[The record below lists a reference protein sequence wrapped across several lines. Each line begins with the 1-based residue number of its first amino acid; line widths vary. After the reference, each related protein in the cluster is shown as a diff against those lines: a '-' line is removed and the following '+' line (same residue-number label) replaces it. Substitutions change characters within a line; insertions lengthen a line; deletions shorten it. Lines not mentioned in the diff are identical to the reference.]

1 MLHCHPG
8 LVVLGNWVRLLME
21 VSQARDI
28 MGEILPVERVK
39 KVKTKPPLLE
49 KMLLFCVEGFV
60 Y

>member
-1 MLHCHPG
+1 M
-8 LVVLGNWVRLLME
+8 ME